1 MTRMYIQ
8 PSFIDSCSDHG
19 EWSGGNGQYRGDRSA
34 DISTYD
40 RNGRARVE
48 AFSDEAIEARK
59 NRKQKR
65 SVRDKLV
72 PQHVRL
78 DNIEK
83 YMQELEEEYDNGD
96 ISTEEYVQLYR
107 IAEKKHKRAYELLA
121 KAYGWQE
128 QDDRE
133 PLAQHEDSIEQINY
147 TSYNESPIVNSWH
160 SELFHSLNDS
170 NIFKIAYIKIKR
182 ITEALK

>member
-72 PQHVRL
+72 PQQVRL

-83 YMQELEEEYDNGD
+83 YMQELEEEHGNGD
-96 ISTEEYVQLYR
+96 ISTEEYVQLWR

-121 KAYGWQE
+121 KAYGWSDSE
-128 QDDRE
+128 S
-133 PLAQHEDSIEQINY
+133 LAQHEEPIEQINY
-147 TSYNESPIVNSWH
+147 TSYNESPIVS
-160 SELFHSLNDS
+160 STAQEIFSSLSDGNV
-170 NIFKIAYIKIKR
+170 FKIAYMKIKR
-182 ITEALK
+182 IVEALK

>member
-72 PQHVRL
+72 PQQVRL

-83 YMQELEEEYDNGD
+83 YMQELDEEYDNGD
-96 ISTEEYVQLYR
+96 ISTEEYVQLWR

-121 KAYGWQE
+121 KVMGWT
-128 QDDRE
+128 DSE
-133 PLAQHEDSIEQINY
+133 PQSYTEEQIENNNY
-147 TSYNESPIVNSWH
+147 TQHNESPIVSTWAD
-160 SELFHSLNDS
+160 ELFHNLSDGNF
-170 NIFKIAYIKIKR
+170 FKAAYMKIKR
-182 ITEALK
+182 IAEALK